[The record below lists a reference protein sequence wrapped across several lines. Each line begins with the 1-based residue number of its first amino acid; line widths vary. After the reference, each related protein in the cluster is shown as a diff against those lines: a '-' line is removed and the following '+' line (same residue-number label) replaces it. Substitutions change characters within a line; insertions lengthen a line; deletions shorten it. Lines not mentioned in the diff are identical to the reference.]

1 MASRDV
7 GHEAGDGIKVAVG
20 SGVAPAAGVDELS
33 VDADVG
39 AGRDG
44 GDHAAAG
51 STARANAR
59 PLRIS

>member
-7 GHEAGDGIKVAVG
+7 GHEAGDGIEVAVG
-20 SGVAPAAGVDELS
+20 SGCAQAAGVDALG
-33 VDADVG
+33 VDPAVG
-39 AGRDG
+39 AGRDN

-59 PLRIS
+59 PLPIS

>member
-1 MASRDV
+1 MASPDV
-7 GHEAGDGIKVAVG
+7 GHDAGDGVMVAMG
-20 SGVAPAAGVDELS
+20 SGCAQAAGVDELS

-39 AGRDG
+39 AGLNG
-44 GDHAAAG
+44 GDHAATR